1 MKFTIPK
8 QFNDYT
14 LREIFQYLKLPKKDL
29 HQLNM
34 SKEILIN
41 KEYGTLLNNVK
52 LVIMLRY
59 QPLMK

>member
-41 KEYGTLLNNVK
+41 EDQRVLKR
-52 LVIMLRY
+52 IPMI
-59 QPLMK
+59 